1 MASPRQPDDP
11 YPDDRAESPAVPYD
25 ADDPPQ
31 APADLDG
38 FRPVPYVSDLP
49 PEKKPRVI
57 RLRVA
62 VWDLICTVALLTLL
76 VVLATA
82 TSWPSKLY
90 GFLADVCTDETCGLV
105 PYGIDMYIYPV
116 VWGGIGAA
124 VAAAAI
130 GPFVSLLKGWYMS
143 FWPVLALA
151 ILMVNS
157 VAGSMITIFSQ
168 RYWH

>member
-1 MASPRQPDDP
+1 LP
-11 YPDDRAESPAVPYD
+11 YPFNDPHRGGSSSRRSGTDDSPPAA
-25 ADDPPQ
+25 ADSD
-31 APADLDG
+31 D
-38 FRPVPYVSDLP
+38 FRPVQYVSDLP
-49 PEKKPRVI
+49 PEEKPRVI

-62 VWDLICTVALLTLL
+62 VWDLICTVVLLALL

-82 TSWPSKLY
+82 TSWPSKLF
-90 GFLADVCTDETCGLV
+90 GFLAEVCTDETCGLV
-105 PYGIDMYIYPV
+105 PYGVDMYIYPV

-124 VAAAAI
+124 VAAAVI

-151 ILMVNS
+151 ILMASS
-157 VAGSMITIFSQ
+157 VAGSVITIFSQ

>member
-1 MASPRQPDDP
+1 MASPHQPDDP
-11 YPDDRAESPAVPYD
+11 YPGDRTSSPPMPDDSSNSDESD
-25 ADDPPQ
+25 HL
-31 APADLDG
+31 AP
-38 FRPVPYVSDLP
+38 RI
-49 PEKKPRVI
+49 I
-57 RLRVA
+57 RLRV
-62 VWDLICTVALLTLL
+62 VPWDLSCTVALLTLL

-82 TSWPSKLY
+82 TSWPAKLF
-90 GFLADVCTDETCGLV
+90 GFLANVCSEDTCGPV
-105 PYGIDMYIYPV
+105 PYGIDLYIRPV

-124 VAAAAI
+124 VAAALI

-151 ILMVNS
+151 IVVVSS

>member
-1 MASPRQPDDP
+1 MALP
-11 YPDDRAESPAVPYD
+11 YPFNDPHRGDPSSMRSD
-25 ADDPPQ
+25 ADDSPP
-31 APADLDG
+31 PPGDSDD

-49 PEKKPRVI
+49 PEEKPRVI
-57 RLRVA
+57 RLRA
-62 VWDLICTVALLTLL
+62 AAWDVICTVVLLTLL

-82 TSWPSKLY
+82 TSWPAKLY

-151 ILMVNS
+151 ILVVSS
-157 VAGSMITIFSQ
+157 VAGSTITAFSQ

>member
-1 MASPRQPDDP
+1 MALP
-11 YPDDRAESPAVPYD
+11 YPFNDPHRGDSSSMPSD
-25 ADDPPQ
+25 ADDSPP
-31 APADLDG
+31 APADSDD

-49 PEKKPRVI
+49 PEQKPRVI

-62 VWDLICTVALLTLL
+62 VWDLIATVTLLTLL
-76 VVLATA
+76 VVLVTA
-82 TSWPSKLY
+82 TNWPSRLF

-105 PYGIDMYIYPV
+105 PYGIDMYIFPV

-151 ILMVNS
+151 ILLGSS
-157 VAGSMITIFSQ
+157 VTGAVITIFSQ

>member
-1 MASPRQPDDP
+1 MVLP
-11 YPDDRAESPAVPYD
+11 YPFEDPDRGDRVDSPVVACD
-25 ADDPPQ
+25 ADDSPP
-31 APADLDG
+31 AAADPDD
-38 FRPVPYVSDLP
+38 FRPVPYVPDLP
-49 PEKKPRVI
+49 PEPKPRII

-62 VWDLICTVALLTLL
+62 PWDLVATVTLLILL

-90 GFLADVCTDETCGLV
+90 GFLTEVCTDDTCGLV

-124 VAAAAI
+124 VAAAII
-130 GPFVSLLKGWYMS
+130 GPLVSLLKGWYMS
-143 FWPVLALA
+143 FWPVLALTV
-151 ILMVNS
+151 LMVSS
-157 VAGSMITIFSQ
+157 VAGSMITLFSQ